1 LPTLGL
7 APTRGV
13 WFVIIDVSEGR
24 FKSGA
29 APLRRHT
36 SFHVPK
42 MPTAGARPGPIVVRT
57 MFKWLFR
64 WLVRTVVL
72 AAVLFIIALVVD
84 YFQRRVPAN
93 SVLVVDLSGP
103 VVEHDNSGLINSLRG
118 VTQTP
123 LDKVLRAITS
133 AAHDRRIVGL
143 AIKVIDPSME
153 MAQGQELASSIR
165 AFRASHKWTSA
176 YIETAGETGPG
187 NLAYLVGSAAQEV
200 SLMPEG
206 ELNIVGVQMR
216 ELFMRGTLDWLG
228 IKPQFDAIGQFKT
241 AANIFTQQD
250 FTPAQKEEDQ
260 SLVDDLYGQLVDQL
274 AAQRHLP
281 RATVRQLIN
290 RAPLTADDG
299 LQAHLVDRLE
309 YEDQFDQRIKHFGGG
324 KRHHLVDFMDYT
336 RAPLLGSL
344 GGGSRVAVI
353 YASGA
358 IQRGSGGFD
367 PLLSPQGTAM
377 GSDDMVDAL
386 TQARQDNAVKAVVL
400 RIDSPGGSVIA
411 SELIRREVERTAQA
425 KPLVVSMSGYAA
437 SGGYWI
443 AIPGKLLFADPG
455 TITGSIGVL
464 GGKFNIAAATTKLG
478 INTGAVAQGDNVAM
492 FDPFTDFTP
501 AQATLFHDHLLGDV
515 YRRFVARVAAGR
527 KLSVPQVEQ
536 IAQGRVW
543 TGRQAL
549 GIKLIDRLGG
559 LSAALSQAAVLA
571 GLPANQPL
579 QIETLPR
586 PPGFFS
592 QLLGLGQASQ
602 ARAQSLALARVA
614 APWLELIERQRALSG
629 AAGALYCA
637 HLPVV
642 R

>member
-1 LPTLGL
+1 MVKG
-7 APTRGV
+7 
-13 WFVIIDVSEGR
+13 
-24 FKSGA
+24 
-29 APLRRHT
+29 
-36 SFHVPK
+36 
-42 MPTAGARPGPIVVRT
+42 

-64 WLVRTVVL
+64 WLIRTVVL
-72 AAVLFIIALVVD
+72 AVVLFIIAVVVD
-84 YFQRRVPAN
+84 YIERRVPAN
-93 SVLVVDLSGP
+93 SVLVVELTGP
-103 VVEHDNSGLINSLRG
+103 VVERDNVGLVGSLRG

-123 LDKVLRAITS
+123 LDKVRRAIVS
-133 AAHDRRIVGL
+133 GARDPRIVGL
-143 AIKVIDPSME
+143 AVKVIDPSME
-153 MAQGQELASSIR
+153 MAQGQELAALIQ
-165 AFRASHKWTSA
+165 AFRASHKWVLA
-176 YIETAGETGPG
+176 YIETAGEAGPG
-187 NLAYLVGSAAQEV
+187 NLAYLVASAAQEV

-228 IKPQFDAIGQFKT
+228 IKPQFDAIGQYKT
-241 AANIFTQQD
+241 AANIFTHSD
-250 FTPAQKEEDQ
+250 FTPAQREEDQ

-281 RATVRQLIN
+281 AAGVRQAIN
-290 RAPLTADDG
+290 RAPLLADDG

-309 YEDQFDQRIKHFGGG
+309 YEDQFDQRLKHFGGG
-324 KRHHLVDFMDYT
+324 RRHHLVDYEDYA
-336 RAPLLGSL
+336 RAPLLGGL
-344 GGGSRVAVI
+344 GGGPRVAVI

-367 PLLSPQGTAM
+367 PLLSPEGNAM

-386 TQARQDNAVKAVVL
+386 TQARQDDAVKAVVL

-411 SELIRREVERTAQA
+411 SELIRREVELTAKA

-464 GGKFNIAAATTKLG
+464 GGKFNIAAAATKLG

-501 AQATLFHDHLLGDV
+501 AQAALFHDHLLGDI
-515 YRRFVARVAAGR
+515 YRQFVARVAAGR
-527 KLSVPQVEQ
+527 KLSVAQVQQ

-549 GIKLIDRLGG
+549 GIKLIDRLGDF
-559 LSAALSQAAVLA
+559 SAALTQAAALA
-571 GLPANQPL
+571 HLPANRPPQV
-579 QIETLPR
+579 ENLPR
-586 PPGFFS
+586 PPSFLA
-592 QLLGLGQASQ
+592 QLLGLDDASQ
-602 ARAQSLALARVA
+602 ERAQSLALARIA
-614 APWLELIERQRALSG
+614 APWLELIGRQQALGG
-629 AAGALYCA
+629 AAGALYCT
-637 HLPVV
+637 HLPAV